1 LENLVQALRQIL
13 LTILLA
19 FAAVQAT
26 AHPGGHGDEAK
37 LISAEEATTLA
48 DSAVS
53 MYVQDKKLDGSW
65 AKRKAKETK
74 LQNTGTEMVWV
85 VSYANPAEKD
95 ASKRTL
101 YVFIDSL
108 GNFVD
113 ANHSVM
119 RLTMPR

>member
-1 LENLVQALRQIL
+1 MQTFRQIL
-13 LTILLA
+13 VAIVLA
-19 FAAVQAT
+19 IAATQAT

-48 DSAVS
+48 DYAVS
-53 MYVQDKKLDGSW
+53 MYVKDKKLDGSW
-65 AKRKAKETK
+65 AKRKAQEAA

-101 YVFIDSL
+101 HVFIDSL
-108 GNFVD
+108 GNFID
-113 ANHSVM
+113 ASHSAM
-119 RLTMPR
+119 KLMMPR

>member
-1 LENLVQALRQIL
+1 MRTLRQML

-19 FAAVQAT
+19 FAVVQAT
-26 AHPGGHGDEAK
+26 AHPGGHGDESK
-37 LISAEEATTLA
+37 LISAEEATALA

-53 MYVQDKKLDGSW
+53 MYVKDKKLDGSW
-65 AKRKAKETK
+65 AKRKAQKAA

-108 GNFVD
+108 GNFID
-113 ANHSVM
+113 ANHSAM
-119 RLTMPR
+119 QLTMPR